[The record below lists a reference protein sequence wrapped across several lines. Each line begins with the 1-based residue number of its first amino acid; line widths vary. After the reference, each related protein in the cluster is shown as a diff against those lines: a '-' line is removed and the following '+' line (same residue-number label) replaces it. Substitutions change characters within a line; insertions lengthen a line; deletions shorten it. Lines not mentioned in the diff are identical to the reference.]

1 MIDLLKKSATCAF
14 AIISVIFTF
23 VPEVIFGKVILISED
38 VLKQFTLEGY
48 TLEINIIVNPQDD
61 YYLPFFTQKWNRNMV
76 EKLFPPR
83 SVYHELKVT
92 CDAISHIIKI
102 KLLESLHKNR
112 KLQTLEEHLQ
122 SNNTLPQRNSRS
134 THTNNK
140 MQ

>member
-1 MIDLLKKSATCAF
+1 MPGNYINNYGELFLNYLPYQSLPYKILKLTEGDLMINRY
-14 AIISVIFTF
+14 
-23 VPEVIFGKVILISED
+23 EWQE
-38 VLKQFTLEGY
+38 
-48 TLEINIIVNPQDD
+48 EINIIVNPQDD

-83 SVYHELKVT
+83 SVYHELKAT

-134 THTNNK
+134 THENNK
-140 MQ
+140 IQ